1 MSFSQQSTAWQPELL
16 SVHITL
22 GTHMNTGSVSGFVYT
37 FILDKNLLHM
47 DRTAG

>member
-22 GTHMNTGSVSGFVYT
+22 GAHMNTGSVSGFVYT
-37 FILDKNLLHM
+37 FILNKSLLHM